1 MVEKTFEFFNVFF
14 FFFLECASH
23 SMLIAKV
30 LHNFLIHTRT
40 TDGGRP
46 KQTKTMPEK
55 KKKNVYELKFTGYL
69 A

>member
-1 MVEKTFEFFNVFF
+1 
-14 FFFLECASH
+14 
-23 SMLIAKV
+23 MLIAKV

-55 KKKNVYELKFTGYL
+55 KKNYVYELKFTGYL